1 MTDLKRNSVLC
12 PQCRHLVS
20 RDESVCPYCGLAR
33 PGASWK
39 NAAALRGLF
48 DGNQLIR
55 LVIGVNI
62 AFFLISL
69 LFNPRRIGLSMNPLH
84 MLAPENISLLQLGAT
99 GSIPIERAQRWWTL
113 LSANYL
119 HGGLLHILFNML
131 AFRQIAALVN
141 REFGPQRMFS
151 IYTLSGVAGFYLSYL
166 AGVPFTIGASAA
178 VCGLIG
184 AAICYGW
191 SRGGI
196 YGQAIARQLGGWA
209 IAIFLFGFI
218 VPGINNWGHGGGM
231 ATGALTAFA
240 LGYNEKRP
248 ATFSHR
254 LIFFACLAVTLLA
267 LLWALGSGIYYRFLI

>member
-1 MTDLKRNSVLC
+1 MTDPKRNSILC
-12 PQCRHLVS
+12 PQCRRLIS
-20 RDESVCPYCGLAR
+20 RDETVCPHCGLTR
-33 PGASWK
+33 PGATWK
-39 NAAALRGLF
+39 RAAGLRGIF
-48 DGNQLIR
+48 DGDQLIR

-69 LFNPRRIGLSMNPLH
+69 LFNPHRIGLSMNPLL

-99 GSIPIERAQRWWTL
+99 GSIPIDRAQRWWTL

-131 AFRQIAALVN
+131 AFWQIAALIN

-166 AGVPFTIGASAA
+166 AGVAFTIGASAA

-184 AAICYGW
+184 AAIYYGW

-196 YGQAIARQLGGWA
+196 YGQAIFKQLGGWA

-231 ATGALTAFA
+231 IAGALLAFGM
-240 LGYNEKRP
+240 GYTDKRP
-248 ATFSHR
+248 TTLIHR
-254 LIFFACLAVTLLA
+254 LIFFACLAATLLT
-267 LLWALGSGIYYRFLI
+267 LIWALGSGIYYRFII